1 LAPHSC
7 RTFGGPVVA
16 VHVGCQEV
24 AGVSASVAV
33 SPPLTSGPQGGHL
46 DAPGQREMVRAAQA
60 VCSRGG
66 RGRWNRKR
74 RWRCLGPLGSGLCD
88 LIPPL
93 APRPWVPSGLWDG
106 TGQAAGTPSCPE
118 SPEATSSQPAAL
130 AGQLHPQTQV
140 FPDCAVMRE
149 AMDGSLL
156 FMTSVRAGSGRC
168 CAGTHLSFL

>member
-1 LAPHSC
+1 VTCFLAAIFISDTAAVRSQVPHPDYFVTYTDCSIEDTC
-7 RTFGGPVVA
+7 M
-16 VHVGCQEV
+16 
-24 AGVSASVAV
+24 SS
-33 SPPLTSGPQGGHL
+33 HL
-46 DAPGQREMVRAAQA
+46 RKWEMVRAAQA

-74 RWRCLGPLGSGLCD
+74 QWRCLGPLGSGLCD

-140 FPDCAVMRE
+140 FPDRAVMRK